1 MCWHVCNHCN
11 EVSNPDGEYGRND
24 TPCLW
29 FIPGVD
35 ESGLRGCPY
44 MIPGEDNDTIDEA
57 SWVAIT
63 DEEAQ
68 RFLSRSEYHDDS
80 PIDEKEHEYNQ
91 NYINSYLDG
100 E

>member
-1 MCWHVCNHCN
+1 MCWHMCNSCN
-11 EVSNPDGEYGRND
+11 EINNSDGEYGRND

-44 MIPGEDNDTIDEA
+44 MIPREDNDIIDEA

-63 DEEAQ
+63 DKEAQ
-68 RFLSRSEYHDDS
+68 KLMSRSAYHDDS
-80 PIDEKEHEYNQ
+80 PIDEEEHEYNQ
-91 NYINSYLDG
+91 KYINSYLDG

>member
-1 MCWHVCNHCN
+1 MCWHLCNKCN
-11 EVSNPDGEYGRND
+11 EVHGTDQLGHNGKI
-24 TPCLW
+24 PCLW

-44 MIPGEDNDTIDEA
+44 MIPGEGDDIIDEA

-63 DEEAQ
+63 NKEAQ
-68 RFLSRSEYHDDS
+68 ELMSRSAYHDDS
-80 PIDEKEHEYNQ
+80 SIDEYEHDQNQ
-91 NYINSYLDG
+91 KYINSFLNN

>member
-1 MCWHVCNHCN
+1 MCWHMCNSCN
-11 EVSNPDGEYGRND
+11 EKVDPDRDHTKD

-29 FIPGVD
+29 HIIGVD
-35 ESGLRGCPY
+35 ESGLSGCPY
-44 MIPGEDNDTIDEA
+44 FIHGENNEDIDPA

-68 RFLSRSEYHDDS
+68 RFLSRPEYHDDTCLN
-80 PIDEKEHEYNQ
+80 EEEHSYNQ